1 MSISEHLGRQVQKAK
16 SKSKEHEKSHETF
29 HRPGHAERVH
39 IEKADNGYSVQ
50 SHEENDRMGY
60 KEPEHRVFGHKDHKK
75 MMKHVSECLGCGEAE
90 EDRDAGGAPKKE
102 REQEKN

>member
-1 MSISEHLGRQVQKAK
+1 MSISEHLGRQVEKTRRGVAEQ
-16 SKSKEHEKSHETF
+16 SKKTSHK
-29 HRPGHAERVH
+29 HGHASHVR
-39 IEKADNGYSVQ
+39 IEKADNGYSVE
-50 SHEENDRMGY
+50 SREEHKNMETYR
-60 KEPEHRVFGHKDHKK
+60 EPEKAVFGHKDHKK